1 MDGGGGKL
9 NQKRMSVQ
17 PVQPHQLVVKAIKDG
32 VGNVENLPRGGSM
45 FLRTTREREFNL
57 ALPNNGP
64 SPHPNKFSP
73 KFDLVHSKAAFVVL
87 PQSDQ
92 PRFALDP
99 ETINERKRQLKN
111 PRFDEHEGEHILS
124 GRNPNCKTCKAR

>member
-1 MDGGGGKL
+1 
-9 NQKRMSVQ
+9 
-17 PVQPHQLVVKAIKDG
+17 LVVKQIKDG
-32 VGNVENLPRGGSM
+32 VGNVENLPRGVSM
-45 FLRTTREREFNL
+45 FLRTTREKEFNL

-73 KFDLVHSKAAFVVL
+73 KFDLVHSNAAFVYL

-92 PRFALDP
+92 PRFALAKD
-99 ETINERKRQLKN
+99 TIRDLKRKVNN

-124 GRNPNCKTCKAR
+124 GRNPNCQTCKAR